1 MVQRI
6 GNGVIGGFFM
16 LMGSF
21 SFLLP
26 KDRQSIFSGVIAILS
41 FLRGGRLFLNAFKRH
56 PKPPKE

>member
-1 MVQRI
+1 
-6 GNGVIGGFFM
+6 M

-41 FLRGGRLFLNAFKRH
+41 FLLGGRLFLNAFKRH